1 MKETGLMFKAPL
13 VLAILSGQKTQ
24 TRRVMKPQPASCT
37 HDAWPTKW
45 VGEGCE
51 WHCAVCGNGNRLN
64 PRAQTGVS
72 GINCP
77 MGQPGD
83 RIYVRETWNPD
94 PPCDGTWAYTQWAGC
109 RQGQIEGVP
118 KQFRT
123 PEHCMYAAS
132 TDAELVWTPS
142 VHMPKWAARIWLEI
156 TAVRV
161 ERLQS
166 ITEQDAI
173 AEGIERTEDFFG
185 CPCWRDYSEPEGPD
199 AAVCPDDPIGSFQTL
214 WDSTTGRPALP
225 ANENSKRYARVKHW
239 LDTHPDTTGWDANP
253 WVWVIEFKT
262 ISTTGRPA

>member
-13 VLAILSGQKTQ
+13 VRAILEGRKTQ
-24 TRRVMKPQPASCT
+24 TRRIVKWKGLQKGLYLGFSGLRAGKTGDNWVLESNTPTSSEWRCT
-37 HDAWPTKW
+37 PT
-45 VGEGCE
+45 
-51 WHCAVCGNGNRLN
+51 
-64 PRAQTGVS
+64 P
-72 GINCP
+72 CP
-77 MGQPGD
+77 FGKPGD

-156 TAVRV
+156 TGVRV
-161 ERLQS
+161 ERLLS
-166 ITEQDAI
+166 ITEADAK
-173 AEGIERTEDFFG
+173 AEGAVLKNS
-185 CPCWRDYSEPEGPD
+185 P
-199 AAVCPDDPIGSFQTL
+199 AAHLTSYRRGFQEL
-214 WDSTTGRPALP
+214 WESTGGDWP
-225 ANENSKRYARVKHW
+225 
-239 LDTHPDTTGWDANP
+239 ANP
-253 WVWVIEFKT
+253 WVWAIDFKT